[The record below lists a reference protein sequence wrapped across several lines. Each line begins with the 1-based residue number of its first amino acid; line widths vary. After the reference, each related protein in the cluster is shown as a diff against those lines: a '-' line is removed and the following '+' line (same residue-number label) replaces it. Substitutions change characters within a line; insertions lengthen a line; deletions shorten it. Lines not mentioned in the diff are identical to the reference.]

1 MSRTLKKVNVRF
13 DEKNLVVDETFPADL
28 EGLIEEPDYE
38 AVIRK
43 INVEL
48 NLDILEAR
56 EEMQKWSKIFAC
68 TALFLVGLVFTPVVA
83 VKARRY
89 REALM
94 HFWDDVKAHLSIVNR
109 RANAK
114 RGLKWVE
121 WHTKQS
127 GHNKRGTDVF
137 DPYTVFQVLVVVKQR
152 PQKQQY
158 VARQL
163 DKQEIQGADADT
175 SYTGQDSKGSA
186 IPESLLANAG
196 MDRKVSFVTPFDSS
210 STASTT
216 GRPSSGA
223 SLSGPAVAGI
233 AAAGV
238 ATAAVVG
245 AAIAKDDSGKEKVEE
260 DAEAR
265 DTFTDV
271 PGPAPVP
278 ASALDSRMSVAPI
291 VFASSRPAS
300 TSSMDGV
307 DISGGNRASTYSLAP
322 ITEEDQHRLSSS
334 SIAPLAVNEESP
346 GDRSSVISLLP
357 IQVDEYEKG
366 APLAPVAEENE
377 EAASSL
383 EAIPIADD
391 IESISSIGGA
401 ASSVSKAEMV
411 SRLDDSDSSAG
422 NPSVT
427 PTPSKR
433 SSMVESLDSLGADS
447 TPDEAEDTPENFAS
461 RILSDSESGSII

>member
-48 NLDILEAR
+48 NLDIIEAR
-56 EEMQKWSKIFAC
+56 EEMRKWSKIFAS
-68 TALFLVGLVFTPVVA
+68 TALLLVGLVFSPVVA

-121 WHTKQS
+121 WHIKQS
-127 GHNKRGTDVF
+127 GYKKRGTDVF

-152 PQKQQY
+152 PQRSQQY

-163 DKQEIQGADADT
+163 DRQEIQGADADT
-175 SYTGQDSKGSA
+175 SYTGQDSKGSSA

-196 MDRKVSFVTPFDSS
+196 MDRKVSFVTPFDSTS
-210 STASTT
+210 SASTS
-216 GRPSSGA
+216 RPTSDASISGA
-223 SLSGPAVAGI
+223 AAGI
-233 AAAGV
+233 AAA
-238 ATAAVVG
+238 AVVAG
-245 AAIAKDDSGKEKVEE
+245 AVIASDDTGKETVVDEPS
-260 DAEAR
+260 AE
-265 DTFTDV
+265 
-271 PGPAPVP
+271 APVP

-291 VFASSRPAS
+291 VVASQRPAS
-300 TSSMDGV
+300 TSSIDGV
-307 DISGGNRASTYSLAP
+307 DLGGNRASTYSLAP
-322 ITEEDQHRLSSS
+322 ITEEDHRLSSS
-334 SIAPLAVNEESP
+334 SIAPLAMDNEASP
-346 GDRSSVISLLP
+346 DRSSVISLMP
-357 IQVDEYEKG
+357 IQMDEFAKG

-377 EAASSL
+377 EASSSID
-383 EAIPIADD
+383 AIPTPDADE
-391 IESISSIGGA
+391 IESISTIGGA
-401 ASSVSKAEMV
+401 GTPTPSSKIAMIS
-411 SRLDDSDSSAG
+411 SLDDSDSSTG
-422 NPSVT
+422 NPSVA
-427 PTPSKR
+427 PTASKR
-433 SSMVESLDSLGADS
+433 SSLVESLDSTGG
-447 TPDEAEDTPENFAS
+447 EAEDAPENFAT